1 MRWRARRSP
10 GRWGSASSGGG
21 GNKNSERFQAKWIPV
36 RVKKTR
42 QNKKVSLGF
51 DSITTETALRGEPL
65 CLRRAITAGEIW
77 IFHNSLRPSPQR
89 SRAFIPGFGST
100 KLVLGLGLDARHQHR
115 QVQPTRQP

>member
-42 QNKKVSLGF
+42 QNKKGSLGS
-51 DSITTETALRGEPL
+51 DSIRTETALRGEPL

-77 IFHNSLRPSPQR
+77 IFDDRLWPSQHGTLPFLDR
-89 SRAFIPGFGST
+89 LYSK
-100 KLVLGLGLDARHQHR
+100 KLALGLALD
-115 QVQPTRQP
+115 T